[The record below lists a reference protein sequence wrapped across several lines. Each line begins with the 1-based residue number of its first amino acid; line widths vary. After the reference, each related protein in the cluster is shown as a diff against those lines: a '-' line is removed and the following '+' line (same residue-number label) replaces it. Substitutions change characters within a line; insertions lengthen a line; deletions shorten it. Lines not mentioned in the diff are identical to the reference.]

1 VTLYQTPVNNPVMSG
16 FERAARTAAE
26 RGEVVRYSAQPIYLG
41 AEEIPRAVTL
51 TARGNRGFRLD
62 VTVLNRGG

>member
-1 VTLYQTPVNNPVMSG
+1 MRG
-16 FERAARTAAE
+16 FETAVRRAVE
-26 RGEVVRYSAQPIYLG
+26 RGEVVRYNAQPIYRG

-62 VTVLNRGG
+62 VTILNRGG